1 MPVSRNQLIPHQ
13 SPLCECQTHIYNIS
27 IVLLHNM
34 QHLSPTLVSPRWLSM
49 CWVSSLSCMTW
60 GHNFVSQQPHCQ
72 TESEKTELIYNRT
85 QSAQLVCACYLQI
98 KTNTLQTSEGLLIC
112 NSPGPMQET
121 LLFCFGEEFFS
132 ACTGEEDFSTLN
144 DTWAFDMRRGTWKL
158 LDLNHAPPV
167 EGHKAIASG
176 LETWQLL
183 GANVYRLLMN
193 KATLYIYIY
202 TVYICYLF
210 MFF

>member
-1 MPVSRNQLIPHQ
+1 MNLSVCECLVGGRGRTRCKWTNLVHGGIRLVRASVDTSSSRVATATWFLTWAGGRTMPVSRNQLIPHQ

-112 NSPGPMQET
+112 NSPGPM
-121 LLFCFGEEFFS
+121 
-132 ACTGEEDFSTLN
+132 
-144 DTWAFDMRRGTWKL
+144 
-158 LDLNHAPPV
+158 
-167 EGHKAIASG
+167 
-176 LETWQLL
+176 
-183 GANVYRLLMN
+183 
-193 KATLYIYIY
+193 
-202 TVYICYLF
+202 
-210 MFF
+210 